1 MLSERQALELLRAG
15 AVSLDPLEIELLR
28 IEDASGG
35 SRVDWLLGLS
45 FDGRTRVFAVE
56 YSRLSTPRSINQAI
70 AQLQRWKTTEGSRG
84 LASLPL
90 LMAPYLNDET
100 LELLIREGISGIDF
114 SGNGVI
120 YVPDDWFILRT
131 GAKNRYP
138 TSSSIKRV
146 YQGKSSL
153 VGRVLLEER
162 EFGSVGEVQ
171 DAIQNRGVEIALS
184 TVSKVLARYEEDL
197 LVAKKPTVRLL
208 QPERLLE
215 NLRSDFRQPVATD
228 RIIGKAETEPG
239 SLARLFDWSRDR
251 RTRVAADGRSRYV
264 LMASS
269 RPMTRLYVSQLGDV
283 AEQID
288 LDESSLFPNL
298 EVISTDDPS
307 VFFDLR
313 QTDGVDWT
321 SPLQVYLELA
331 NGDKRERETA
341 DQLLATILE
350 EREPA

>member
-1 MLSERQALELLRAG
+1 MLSKRQALELLRAG
-15 AVSLDPLEIELLR
+15 AVSLDPLEIELLQL
-28 IEDASGG
+28 EGTSGG
-35 SRVDWLLGLS
+35 SRVDWLLGLT
-45 FDGRTRVFAVE
+45 FDGRTRIFTVE

-70 AQLQRWKTTEGSRG
+70 AQLQRWKTTEGG
-84 LASLPL
+84 DVASLPL

-100 LELLIREGISGIDF
+100 LGLLLREGISGIDF
-114 SGNGVI
+114 SGNGLI
-120 YVPDDWFILRT
+120 YVPGDWFILRT

-138 TSSSIKRV
+138 TSSSIRRV

-153 VGRVLLEER
+153 VGRVLLAER
-162 EFGSVGEVQ
+162 EFGSVGEVR
-171 DAIQNRGVEIALS
+171 DAVENRGVEIALS

-197 LVAKKPTVRLL
+197 LVAKKPTVRLI
-208 QPERLLE
+208 QAERLLE
-215 NLRSDFRQPVATD
+215 NLRSDFRQPVARD
-228 RIIGKAETEPG
+228 RIVGKAAIEPG

-251 RTRVAADGRSRYV
+251 RIRVAADGRSRYV

-288 LDESSLFPNL
+288 LDESSPFANL

-313 QTDGVDWT
+313 QKEGVDWT

-341 DQLLATILE
+341 YQLLTTILE

>member
-15 AVSLDPLEIELLR
+15 AVSLDPLEFELLR

-35 SRVDWLLGLS
+35 TRVDWLLGLS
-45 FDGRTRVFAVE
+45 FDGRTRIFAVE

-70 AQLQRWKTTEGSRG
+70 AQLQRWKTTEGG
-84 LASLPL
+84 ELASLPL

-138 TSSSIKRV
+138 TSSSIKQV

-162 EFGSVGEVQ
+162 EFGSVGEVR
-171 DAIQNRGVEIALS
+171 DAIENRGVKIAFS

-208 QPERLLE
+208 QPGRLLE
-215 NLRSDFRQPVATD
+215 NLRSGFRQPVAKD
-228 RIIGKAETEPG
+228 RIVGKAAIGPG
-239 SLARLFDWSRDR
+239 SLARLIEWSRQTR
-251 RTRVAADGRSRYV
+251 IRVAADGRARYV

-283 AEQID
+283 AERIE
-288 LDESSLFPNL
+288 LDASSLFPNL

-313 QTDGVDWT
+313 QAEGVDWT
-321 SPLQVYLELA
+321 SPLQVFLELA

-341 DQLLATILE
+341 DQLLTTILE
-350 EREPA
+350 ERELA